1 MHRDCERHFWA
12 PAAGRGAAQGRAAR
26 GRRGAGAG
34 AGLAQWK
41 LPLAPRA
48 GALRSRPPPAAS
60 PPRAQT
66 LRRPSTCY
74 MESVQTD
81 INPMMRSI
89 LVDWLV
95 EVAQEYR
102 LTSDTLFLSVAYI
115 DRYLSQMDVRRNKL
129 QLVRA
134 RGRARRAGR
143 RGRGR
148 EAAAGAR
155 QVPAQQRAR
164 QRADGAPR
172 PARAPVAA
180 GGGDVHAG
188 GVQV

>member
-26 GRRGAGAG
+26 ARRGAGAG
-34 AGLAQWK
+34 LVQVA
-41 LPLAPRA
+41 APRA